1 MPFPLEVEEA
11 ELATLL
17 LVTELED
24 DCNAEDDEADV
35 ETALEVVRALDE
47 TEDVALLLEL
57 D

>member
-24 DCNAEDDEADV
+24 DCNDEDDEADV

-47 TEDVALLLEL
+47 AEDVTLLLEL

>member
-1 MPFPLEVEEA
+1 VPFPLEVEEA

>member
-1 MPFPLEVEEA
+1 VPFPLEVEEA

-24 DCNAEDDEADV
+24 DCNDEDDEADV

-47 TEDVALLLEL
+47 AEDVTLLLEL